1 VGIRTPELIS
11 ESFRGGDVVAPT
23 LNLEGQN
30 DFADAVN
37 RLADSDDMRNIL
49 LHRAMTYTRVFT
61 R

>member
-30 DFADAVN
+30 DFADA
-37 RLADSDDMRNIL
+37 
-49 LHRAMTYTRVFT
+49 
-61 R
+61 